1 MKRIY
6 VLLLICCTLSL
17 TKAQVS
23 VTATIDS
30 AAIFIGEQAHIQLKV
45 TSADN
50 YQVTFPVYP
59 DKILV
64 PGIEVLKEEI
74 ISSEQSTNDKPST
87 VIKEYTVTSF
97 DTALYYIP
105 PFQVKVKDKTY
116 KSKNIAL
123 KVETVD
129 IDTLHLDKFFGP
141 KDNAEVPFKWSDWK
155 GLLLMSLLLLLLLA
169 VIIYI
174 GIQLHNNRPVLRRFI
189 VRPAIPPGQWAI
201 KEINKLTSSKES
213 AVDTKA
219 YYTRLTDVL
228 RMYIQRRYGFSA
240 REMTSREIITQL
252 TQQVDDNSV
261 AELREL
267 FQTADLAKFAKLQTQ
282 LSEND
287 NNLLRALQFVQ
298 NTNVETIEQPKPKPV
313 VAPEIKRNKRS
324 RLLLNSVLCVL
335 IIASLLLLYF
345 IARGLY
351 YVI

>member
-174 GIQLHNNRPVLRRFI
+174 G
-189 VRPAIPPGQWAI
+189 
-201 KEINKLTSSKES
+201 NKLTSSKES

-228 RMYIQRRYGFSA
+228 RLYIQRRYGFSA